1 MHSGGVTPPARLAC
15 ELLSKGSCARLCR
28 SYCVALHPKVLLGRD
43 GCCPAPAA
51 GWMVLVAELE
61 ASSAPINKTC
71 QENERERRKRSDFE
85 TSLI

>member
-1 MHSGGVTPPARLAC
+1 
-15 ELLSKGSCARLCR
+15 
-28 SYCVALHPKVLLGRD
+28 
-43 GCCPAPAA
+43 
-51 GWMVLVAELE
+51 VAELE